1 MTLQQLQDLKQWH
14 RHHSGGRAMEAA
26 LCDLVLCIW
35 AAGWTLLLALAVI
48 DAPEMMPVS
57 LLMTLTPSFY
67 AAARRQLHQRG
78 LLRCDWL
85 SALQSPQNR

>member
-14 RHHSGGRAMEAA
+14 RHHPNGRAMEAT
-26 LCDLVLCIW
+26 LCDLVLCAW

-57 LLMTLTPSFY
+57 LLMTLTPSLY
-67 AAARRQLHQRG
+67 ASARHRLHQRG
-78 LLRCDWL
+78 VLRCDWL
-85 SALQSPQNR
+85 EALRAPQNR

>member
-14 RHHSGGRAMEAA
+14 RHHSDGRAMEAA
-26 LCDLVLCIW
+26 LCDLVLCVW

-57 LLMTLTPSFY
+57 LLMTLMPSFY

-85 SALQSPQNR
+85 AALQSPQKR